1 MTIGLG
7 VRSATILGFV
17 VAPIVTSCGQ
27 APDDAAPSSNVPASG
42 AGMALPGVGNQ
53 ADKGV
58 RSLAAARRGDL
69 AGVPLPRATP
79 APSALFNAA
88 YQRVEDHWE
97 QVIYLCDG
105 IGGDRVKL
113 VTTPNAKGLSQLWT
127 YRKPDFRTDSV
138 IVRLGDDD
146 PGAGQIFSE
155 LRRPDGSAFG
165 SVHAINPGML
175 GDPQATTL
183 PTLSSITDKTETT
196 QCRWMPRGRVLL
208 VDAKRSIIV
217 TAERDGSYTYRSFD
231 HAKPGKVI
239 EAGQGG
245 ATSTATVTVK
255 GGRLVPSDPGHEI
268 YEFSAGS
275 WTYRVSASAD
285 NRAPGAGSTVLRQGK
300 PVTTTIAAAYEMAAK
315 RIE

>member
-1 MTIGLG
+1 MTIGLAI
-7 VRSATILGFV
+7 RSAIVWGFV
-17 VAPIVTSCGQ
+17 VVPIVASCGQ
-27 APDDAAPSSNVPASG
+27 APHDAAPSSKVSASG
-42 AGMALPGVGNQ
+42 VGVASPRIGGQ
-53 ADKGV
+53 ADKGGPSPATAP
-58 RSLAAARRGDL
+58 RAGP

-79 APSALFNAA
+79 APSALFHAA

-97 QVIYLCDG
+97 QVLYLCDG
-105 IGGDRVKL
+105 VGGDRIKL
-113 VTTPNAKGLSQLWT
+113 VTMPNAKGLSRLWT
-127 YRKPDFRTDSV
+127 YRKPDFRTDSA

-146 PGAGQIFSE
+146 PGAGQIISE
-155 LRRPDGSAFG
+155 LQRPDGGAFG
-165 SVHAINPGML
+165 SVHSINPGIL
-175 GDPQATTL
+175 GDAQATTL

-196 QCRWMPRGRVLL
+196 QCRWMPQSRVLL
-208 VDAKRSIIV
+208 VDATRSIIV

-239 EAGQGG
+239 EAGEGG
-245 ATSTATVTVK
+245 TTSTATVTVK

-268 YEFSAGS
+268 YEFNAGP

-300 PVTTTIAAAYEMAAK
+300 PVTTTIAAAYQMAAK

>member
-1 MTIGLG
+1 MTTALG
-7 VRSATILGFV
+7 VRSATILGFA

-27 APDDAAPSSNVPASG
+27 APNDEAPSSNVPASG
-42 AGMALPGVGNQ
+42 AKMASPRVGNQ
-53 ADKGV
+53 ADEGV
-58 RSLAAARRGDL
+58 PSLATAPRGGL
-69 AGVPLPRATP
+69 AGVPLPP
-79 APSALFNAA
+79 ASPAASALFNAA
-88 YQRVEDHWE
+88 YQRVEDDWE

-146 PGAGQIFSE
+146 PGAGQINSE

-165 SVHAINPGML
+165 SVHSINPGIL
-175 GDPQATTL
+175 GDAQATTL
-183 PTLSSITDKTETT
+183 PTLSSITDKNEAT
-196 QCRWMPRGRVLL
+196 QCRWMPQGRLLL

-231 HAKPGKVI
+231 YAKPGKVI
-239 EAGQGG
+239 EAGEGG
-245 ATSTATVTVK
+245 TTSTATVTVR
-255 GGRLVPSDPGHEI
+255 GGQLVPSDPGHEI
-268 YEFSAGS
+268 YEFSAGP

-285 NRAPGAGSTVLRQGK
+285 NRAPGASSTVLRQGK
-300 PVTTTIAAAYEMAAK
+300 PVTTTIAAAYQMAAK

>member
-1 MTIGLG
+1 MTTALG

-17 VAPIVTSCGQ
+17 VALIVTSCGQ
-27 APDDAAPSSNVPASG
+27 APDNSAPLSNVPASE
-42 AGMALPGVGNQ
+42 AGMASPDIGDQ
-53 ADKGV
+53 ADKGGA
-58 RSLAAARRGDL
+58 SLATARRGGPT
-69 AGVPLPRATP
+69 GVPLPLAKP

-105 IGGDRVKL
+105 IDGDRVKL

-138 IVRLGDDD
+138 IVRLGDED
-146 PGAGQIFSE
+146 PGAGQIISE
-155 LRRPDGSAFG
+155 LRRLDGSAFG
-165 SVHAINPGML
+165 SIHSINPGML
-175 GDPQATTL
+175 GDAQATTL
-183 PTLSSITDKTETT
+183 PTLSSITDKNETT
-196 QCRWMPRGRVLL
+196 QCRWMPQGRVLL
-208 VDAKRSIIV
+208 VNAKRSIIV

-231 HAKPGKVI
+231 HAKPGEVI
-239 EAGQGG
+239 EAGEGG
-245 ATSTATVTVK
+245 TTSTATVTVE
-255 GGRLVPSDPGHEI
+255 GGRLVPSDPGHES
-268 YEFSAGS
+268 YEFSAGP

-300 PVTTTIAAAYEMAAK
+300 PVMTTIAAAYEMAAK